1 MDASL
6 PGSFLAWG
14 NPALWSTRAL
24 SEVSEVAQSCPTL
37 CDPMDCSLPGSS
49 VHGIFQARVLEWVS
63 ISFSRRSS
71 WPRDRTQVSRIVGRR
86 FTVWATREVQ
96 GLYGL
101 VNGDFQEGLCQR
113 GCSQTAAANPPSL
126 WWDPADPHCWP
137 TVLVQF
143 PVQSTSPIIW
153 VLVHTRLCLCPPRL
167 ESVPP
172 VLWKSCNQILAL
184 KVRFPGDFQSLCPAP
199 RLGSLI
205 MGFQT
210 FTTMGELL
218 WYYCFS
224 LWVTHPAVMGFDF
237 IVIVSLLLKP
247 FTTDW
252 DLNPCGWD
260 SNPAKTLLG
269 TWTHDAGAETQPK
282 PMVPGFMT

>member
-24 SEVSEVAQSCPTL
+24 SEVSEVAQSCPIL

-49 VHGIFQARVLEWVS
+49 VHGIFQARVLEWVA

-71 WPRDRTQVSRIVGRR
+71 WPRDWTQVSRIVDRR
-86 FTVWATREVQ
+86 FTVWATRELQ

-101 VNGDFQEGLCQR
+101 VNDDFQEGLCQR
-113 GCSQTAAANPPSL
+113 GCSQTAAANPPS
-126 WWDPADPHCWP
+126 
-137 TVLVQF
+137 
-143 PVQSTSPIIW
+143 
-153 VLVHTRLCLCPPRL
+153 CPPRL

-218 WYYCFS
+218 WYYCFH

-269 TWTHDAGAETQPK
+269 TWTHVAGAETQPK